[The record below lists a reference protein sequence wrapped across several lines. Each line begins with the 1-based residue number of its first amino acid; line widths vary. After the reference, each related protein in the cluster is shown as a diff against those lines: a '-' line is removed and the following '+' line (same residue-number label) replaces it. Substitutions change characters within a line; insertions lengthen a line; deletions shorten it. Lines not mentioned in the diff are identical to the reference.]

1 MLTNLPLMPS
11 STFPLAESCLQ
22 MPYGTSF
29 VVLWLKIQASTA
41 GGMSSIPGWGI
52 KISHAKQPEKQ
63 SKTTTKTNALRSISS
78 PYSVSL
84 E

>member
-1 MLTNLPLMPS
+1 MLTSLPLMLS

-22 MPYGTSF
+22 MPNGTSF
-29 VVLWLKIQASTA
+29 VVLWLKTQASTA
-41 GGMSSIPGWGI
+41 GGMSSIPGQGI
-52 KISHAKQPEKQ
+52 KISQAKQPEKQ
-63 SKTTTKTNALRSISS
+63 SKTKTNVLCSTSS